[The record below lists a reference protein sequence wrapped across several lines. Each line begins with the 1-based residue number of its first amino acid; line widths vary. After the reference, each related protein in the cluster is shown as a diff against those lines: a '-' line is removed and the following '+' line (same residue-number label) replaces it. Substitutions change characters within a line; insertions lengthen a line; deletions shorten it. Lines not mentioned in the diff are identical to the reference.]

1 MGYGRKRRETT
12 TDPNKVY
19 EISTTTFIKVNNDE
33 SADKSEVSHIEQNLK
48 QLQIANQKLARNSRG
63 SSLSETDESAN
74 VEETSSFKTIT
85 EEKSNSSRVEA
96 TLCTFL
102 FALLYIINLC

>member
-33 SADKSEVSHIEQNLK
+33 SADKSNNFFLICL
-48 QLQIANQKLARNSRG
+48 NQTR
-63 SSLSETDESAN
+63 
-74 VEETSSFKTIT
+74 F
-85 EEKSNSSRVEA
+85 
-96 TLCTFL
+96 
-102 FALLYIINLC
+102 

>member
-33 SADKSEVSHIEQNLK
+33 SADKSN
-48 QLQIANQKLARNSRG
+48 
-63 SSLSETDESAN
+63 
-74 VEETSSFKTIT
+74 
-85 EEKSNSSRVEA
+85 
-96 TLCTFL
+96 
-102 FALLYIINLC
+102 